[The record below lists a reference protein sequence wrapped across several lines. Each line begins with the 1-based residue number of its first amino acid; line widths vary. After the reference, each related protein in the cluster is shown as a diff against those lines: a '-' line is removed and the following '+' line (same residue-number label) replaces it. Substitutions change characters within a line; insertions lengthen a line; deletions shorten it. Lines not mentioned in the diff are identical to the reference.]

1 MGIIFTTEK
10 VKTELQ
16 SYTKKELEVMNK
28 GNWII
33 GIDKLP
39 EGAKAKL
46 YPTGDTTFS
55 GRIYVALPAKM
66 KITATIS
73 NKYNLFF
80 VKLD

>member
-1 MGIIFTTEK
+1 MGIILTTEK
-10 VKTELQ
+10 VQNELQ
-16 SYTKKELEVMNK
+16 EYTRNELEVMNK

-39 EGAKAKL
+39 KGAKAKL
-46 YPTGDTTFS
+46 YPTGNATFN
-55 GRIYVALPAKM
+55 GRIYVALPANM